1 MRRALGK
8 GGGDLRAHGELQVP
22 DGDGGVAAREQQ
34 AGDRRVSIAAAQA
47 AAAAA
52 AAAAVTLTSGKTGDG
67 EPIIHHSTDRVRR
80 LLLAYPSCGHSS
92 SSLSRAAGTR
102 RRRRH
107 SLLFFSARPA
117 LPGAWEQ
124 RRRHVHRPAPGARSL
139 RRSVAG

>member
-1 MRRALGK
+1 MRRALSK
-8 GGGDLRAHGELQVP
+8 GGGDLSAHGELQVP
-22 DGDGGVAAREQQ
+22 DGDGGVAARGQQ
-34 AGDRRVSIAAAQA
+34 AGDRRVGIAAAQ

-92 SSLSRAAGTR
+92 SSLTRAAGT

-124 RRRHVHRPAPGARSL
+124 RRRHVHRPAPGAGSL